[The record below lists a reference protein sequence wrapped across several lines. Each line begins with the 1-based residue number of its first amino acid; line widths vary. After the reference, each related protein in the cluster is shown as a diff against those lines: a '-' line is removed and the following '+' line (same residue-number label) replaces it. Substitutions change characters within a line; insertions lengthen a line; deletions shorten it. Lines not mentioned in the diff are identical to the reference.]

1 MISRPAAR
9 ALPLAE
15 TAVATAIVGLMLVA
29 ALNTVGAAVATGVAV
44 RDRQEAALLCE
55 ALLAEIAAQPY
66 AVPGSPQPGSTRD
79 TFDEVGDY
87 AGWSAAPPQTAA
99 GVVLGDYRN
108 WRRSVELTWIH
119 PWSLDG
125 DFGFDTGARRV
136 RVTVSRD
143 GEELATATLF
153 HSASWQ
159 AARDE

>member
-1 MISRPAAR
+1 MNTRYHWR
-9 ALPLAE
+9 ALTLAE

-29 ALNTVGAAVATGVAV
+29 ALNTVGAAVATGAAV

-66 AVPGSPQPGSTRD
+66 AVPGSPQPGSTRA

-87 AGWSAAPPQTAA
+87 AGWSAMPPQTAA
-99 GVVLGDYRN
+99 GVVLTDYRD
-108 WRRSVELTWIH
+108 WRRTVALTWVH

-125 DFGFDTGARRV
+125 DYGFDTGARHI
-136 RVTVSRD
+136 RVTVSRN
-143 GEELATATLF
+143 GAELATATMF

-159 AARDE
+159 EARDE